1 MSYLDQTSRMGDQN
15 CPDDAVLK
23 RKWKQN
29 TDKVRKRVGH
39 PLLWT
44 CPSSSRCPKADLT
57 FSSQT
62 LFGGGRWMESLALMC
77 LLSFPSFD
85 LSCYYHLLPAV
96 RCSAVTAPPGN
107 TRADRR
113 GGSCSAPKRPPPPF
127 CLGYASR
134 RWQKMEGGK
143 EEQMTISW
151 EARKEG
157 KWEKRQEGRGTE
169 EDGERRRELSSKSD
183 SLLLDIEPSWEA
195 GS

>member
-1 MSYLDQTSRMGDQN
+1 MSCFDQTSRTGDRK

-23 RKWKQN
+23 LKWKI
-29 TDKVRKRVGH
+29 RKRVEH

-44 CPSSSRCPKADLT
+44 CRCPTADLT

-85 LSCYYHLLPAV
+85 LSCYYHLLPVV
-96 RCSAVTAPPGN
+96 RCSAVTAPQE
-107 TRADRR
+107 TRRADRR
-113 GGSCSAPKRPPPPF
+113 GGSCSAPTRPPPPF

-183 SLLLDIEPSWEA
+183 SLLLLWI
-195 GS
+195 